1 MSIAAP
7 NINAIKAWKARRH
20 SELPNSIAM
29 HVIHL
34 LEYKNILSYNNC
46 FEALPSIQSIDNDVW
61 SKRVASSDP
70 SCVSVNQ
77 DKEVQNSIFN
87 MMANSFII
95 AQSQT
100 LLQSRGARLLA

>member
-34 LEYKNILSYNNC
+34 LEYKSILSYNNC